1 MLGDPRPT
9 PREAKGRGS
18 GGERT
23 AWATE
28 ATIRQRKDEL
38 LKVT

>member
-18 GGERT
+18 GGEGT

-28 ATIRQRKDEL
+28 FTIRQRKDEL